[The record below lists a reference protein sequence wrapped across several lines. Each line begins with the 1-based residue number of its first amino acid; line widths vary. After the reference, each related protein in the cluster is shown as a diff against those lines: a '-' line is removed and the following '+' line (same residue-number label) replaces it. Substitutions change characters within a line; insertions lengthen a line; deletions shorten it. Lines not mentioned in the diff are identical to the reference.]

1 MVNNVDKYLKEAIKE
16 AKKAYQKGE
25 VPVGAVIVKDEK
37 IIARAHNL
45 KEYKKNPLAHAEILC
60 INKACKK
67 LNNWR
72 LDGCDMYVTLQPCSM
87 CMGAISQARI
97 NDVFIGA
104 LDNKEYKET
113 SINIEYIKSDECES
127 ILKDFF
133 KELRNK

>member
-97 NDVFIGA
+97 NNVFIGA

-113 SINIEYIKSDECES
+113 NINIEYIKSDECES

>member
-67 LNNWR
+67 LDNWR

-87 CMGAISQARI
+87 CMGAINQARI

>member
-97 NDVFIGA
+97 NNVFIGA

>member
-25 VPVGAVIVKDEK
+25 VPVGAVIVKNEK

-67 LNNWR
+67 LDNWR

-97 NDVFIGA
+97 NNVFIGA

>member
-60 INKACKK
+60 INKTCKK

-97 NDVFIGA
+97 NNVFIGA

-113 SINIEYIKSDECES
+113 NINIEYIKSDECES